1 MTLKISNTNRISI
14 FHTPK
19 VCGFMF
25 YNYFCLKLLLPS
37 MIIFKKHKIII
48 KKGQIQMNDNIEF
61 GNDGF

>member
-1 MTLKISNTNRISI
+1 
-14 FHTPK
+14 
-19 VCGFMF
+19 
-25 YNYFCLKLLLPS
+25 